1 MMMNSST
8 PMPTAT
14 IEELWHS
21 LRVGP
26 NAVHRRVDATHPLEL
41 YAEFEPPERFGLV
54 LFQKGQ
60 PPEPRTLRSLQID
73 RGVRAD
79 GLWWLRLSVEG
90 NALQPVFAGLCRDV
104 ISFTRTNVDEHAA
117 ASVILSRVDRW
128 RKLLEGEL
136 RGMPIPELRGL
147 IGELVIL
154 EADVLPLY
162 SEADAVTAWTG
173 PLGTAQDFRL
183 PSGQR
188 IETKAVRGD
197 STSCQIH
204 GLDQLDAG
212 PDPLVLAV
220 VRLDETGADADGAIT
235 ATSLIIALRNRLA
248 NDPAALN
255 EFDSRLAAAGWHE
268 HPDHDNFVVRV
279 IAIEHFPV
287 ADTFPR
293 LVRADVPHGVLDA
306 VYEIALPLA
315 ATAAVL
321 IVGDR
326 P

>member
-1 MMMNSST
+1 MT
-8 PMPTAT
+8 TAT
-14 IEELWHS
+14 IEELWRS
-21 LRVGP
+21 LRGGP
-26 NAVHRRVDATHPLEL
+26 NAVHRRVDATHPFEL
-41 YAEFEPPERFGLV
+41 YAEFEPPERYGLV
-54 LFQKGQ
+54 LFMKDQ

-73 RGVRAD
+73 RGVRPD

-90 NALQPVFAGLCRDV
+90 SALQPVFAGLCRDV
-104 ISFTRTNVDEHAA
+104 ISFTRANVDEHTA

-128 RKLLEGEL
+128 RKLLEGGL
-136 RGMPIPELRGL
+136 RGMPIAELRGL

-154 EADVLPLY
+154 EADVLPRC
-162 SEADAVTAWTG
+162 SAFEAITAWTG

-188 IETKAVRGD
+188 IETKAVRSD
-197 STSCQIH
+197 STSCQIN

-220 VRLDETGADADGAIT
+220 VRLDETGTGAQGAIT
-235 ATSLIIALRNRLA
+235 APGLINTLRDRIGS
-248 NDPAALN
+248 DPAALN

-268 HPDHDNFVVRV
+268 HPDHENFVVRV
-279 IAIEHFPV
+279 IGIEHFPV

-306 VYEIALPLA
+306 VYEIALP
-315 ATAAVL
+315 ATGGGVY
-321 IVGDR
+321 GD
-326 P
+326 PS

>member
-1 MMMNSST
+1 MK
-8 PMPTAT
+8 
-14 IEELWHS
+14 
-21 LRVGP
+21 
-26 NAVHRRVDATHPLEL
+26 D
-41 YAEFEPPERFGLV
+41 
-54 LFQKGQ
+54 Q
-60 PPEPRTLRSLQID
+60 PPEPLTLRTLQID
-73 RGVRAD
+73 CGVRPD

-104 ISFTRTNVDEHAA
+104 IAFTRTSVGERTA

-136 RGMPIPELRGL
+136 RGMPTAELRGL

-154 EADVLPLY
+154 DADVLPRY
-162 SEADAVTAWTG
+162 SAFEGVTAWTG

-197 STSCQIH
+197 STSCQIN

-220 VRLDETGADADGAIT
+220 VRLDETGTHAHEAIT
-235 ATSLIIALRNRLA
+235 AAGLINTLRDRVGG
-248 NDPAALN
+248 DPAALN

-268 HPDHDNFVVRV
+268 HPDHDNFAVRV
-279 IAIEHFPV
+279 IGIEYFPV

-293 LVRADVPHGVLDA
+293 LIRTAVPHGVLDA

-315 ATAAVL
+315 ARAAGL
-321 IVGDR
+321 LDGDR
-326 P
+326 S

>member
-1 MMMNSST
+1 MTNG
-8 PMPTAT
+8 T

-26 NAVHRRVDATHPLEL
+26 SAAHRRVDATHPLEL
-41 YAEFEPPERFGLV
+41 YAEFEPPERYGLV
-54 LFQKGQ
+54 LFMKDQ

-73 RGVRAD
+73 RGARPD
-79 GLWWLRLSVEG
+79 GTWWVRLSVVG

-104 ISFTRTNVDEHAA
+104 ITFTRTNVDEHSA
-117 ASVILSRVDRW
+117 ASVILTRVDRW

-136 RGMPIPELRGL
+136 RGLPISELRGL
-147 IGELVIL
+147 IGELVVL
-154 EADVLPLY
+154 EADVLARHSPI
-162 SEADAVTAWTG
+162 DAVTSWTG

-183 PSGQR
+183 PTGMR

-197 STSCQIH
+197 ATSCEIH

-220 VRLDETGADADGAIT
+220 VRLDQTGAHADGAIT
-235 ATSLIIALRNRLA
+235 APSLIERLRTRLA
-248 NDPAALN
+248 DDPAALN

-279 IAIEHFPV
+279 IGVDHFPV

-293 LVRADVPHGVLDA
+293 LVRGDVPHGILDA
-306 VYEIALPLA
+306 VYEIALPA
-315 ATAAVL
+315 SADGVAKEIAC
-321 IVGDR
+321 D
-326 P
+326 